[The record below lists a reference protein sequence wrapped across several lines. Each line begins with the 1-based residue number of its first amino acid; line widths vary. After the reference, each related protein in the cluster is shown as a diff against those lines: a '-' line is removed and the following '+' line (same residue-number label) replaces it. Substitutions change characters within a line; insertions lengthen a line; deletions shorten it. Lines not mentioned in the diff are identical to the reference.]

1 MIDTTRDRPLAQ
13 DNIER
18 LISELRAEA
27 DAAHFSDLAEPAI
40 ARASRPSLID
50 RLRTRAA
57 AVTAALVLI
66 FGGGGAAFAANGAA
80 PGDLLYGLDRAL
92 EAVGIGNGSSAERLE
107 EVKTLVEQGH
117 ADHGLEHATNIV
129 SEDPGAQAA
138 LLAAAE
144 RISGLDRTAAHESVA
159 PLLTYLSEN
168 VGSVDGATVA
178 ELARAVGG
186 NDAPGPPE
194 GTPGGPPE
202 GVPPGGPPEGVSP
215 GGPPEGVPPGGPPEN
230 RPPVTPPV
238 TTP

>member
-1 MIDTTRDRPLAQ
+1 MAQ

-18 LISELRAEA
+18 LISELRTEA
-27 DAAHFSDLAEPAI
+27 DTAHFSDLAEPAI
-40 ARASRPSLID
+40 ARASRPSLIG

-57 AVTAALVLI
+57 AVTAALVLM

-92 EAVGIGNGSSAERLE
+92 EAVGIGNGASAERLE

-144 RISGLDRTAAHESVA
+144 RISGLDKAAAHESVA

-178 ELARAVGG
+178 DLARAVGG

-194 GTPGGPPE
+194 GVT
-202 GVPPGGPPEGVSP
+202 P

>member
-18 LISELRAEA
+18 LISELRTEA

-40 ARASRPSLID
+40 ARASRPSLIG

-57 AVTAALVLI
+57 AVTAALVLM

-92 EAVGIGNGSSAERLE
+92 EAVGIGNGASAERLE

-117 ADHGLEHATNIV
+117 ADHGLEHAANIV

-138 LLAAAE
+138 LFEAAE
-144 RISGLDRTAAHESVA
+144 RIRGLDKADAHEGVA
-159 PLLTYLSEN
+159 PLLTYLSEH
-168 VGSVDGATVA
+168 VGAVDGAMVA
-178 ELARAVGG
+178 QLAQDIGG
-186 NDAPGPPE
+186 NDTPGPPE
-194 GTPGGPPE
+194 GVTPGGPPA
-202 GVPPGGPPEGVSP
+202 
-215 GGPPEGVPPGGPPEN
+215 N
-230 RPPVTPPV
+230 RPPVTPPGK
-238 TTP
+238 TP

>member
-1 MIDTTRDRPLAQ
+1 MTDTIRDGLLTQ

-18 LISELRAEA
+18 LISELRTEA

-40 ARASRPSLID
+40 ARASRPSLIG

-57 AVTAALVLI
+57 VVAAALVLM
-66 FGGGGAAFAANGAA
+66 FGGLGGVAYAANGAA

-92 EAVGIGNGSSAERLE
+92 EAVGIGNGGSAERLA
-107 EVKTLVEQGH
+107 EVKELVEQGH
-117 ADHGLEHATNIV
+117 ADRGLEHAANIV
-129 SEDPGAQAA
+129 GDPGARTA
-138 LLAAAE
+138 LLAAAQ
-144 RISGLDRTAAHESVA
+144 RITGLDRAAAHEGVA

-168 VGSVDGATVA
+168 VGAVDGATVA
-178 ELARAVGG
+178 DLARAVGG

-202 GVPPGGPPEGVSP
+202 GVTP

-230 RPPVTPPV
+230 PPPVTPPV